1 MDGLGLGRRELLSRL
16 YVVGFLDLFGVS
28 LIVPLLNR
36 HIKCLGGSSTTTGLV
51 GSVYG
56 ILQLFS
62 GTVIGS
68 WSDVVGRQRVL
79 LVCLILSGL
88 SYGLLGISSSIFLL
102 ILARIPMGIFKQT
115 QSILKAILSDLVSD
129 QDRTQVLGM
138 LNGMS
143 RMGFILGPVLGG
155 YLVELDG
162 GFYINSFICSFIFFL
177 NAGAVWCLPYK
188 EWLHSQETSL
198 HSTAE
203 VKENEENCTPLL
215 NQKKRNRTV
224 GYLVMKANGTRK
236 SKTSQSLW
244 SQCLSVGQKIQG
256 VVCSNLWDVFLV
268 RFLMSL
274 AVLLYYNNF
283 FLAVEERFGVSPRLI
298 GYLISYGGMIGALS
312 GFTTGYITR
321 LYNNNIHLMKLHSS
335 ILTFSVLLLY
345 SITTSIWVVVF
356 CTTVFNFST
365 TIGSMC
371 TTAME
376 LSRDESQ
383 ARGTLIGAG
392 QSVTAVSRILASIL
406 SGIVQEFNVCGPPKL
421 GAALALLAIFIMI
434 IVQAEL
440 RQNTKIK
447 LN

>member
-177 NAGAVWCLPYK
+177 NAV
-188 EWLHSQETSL
+188 
-198 HSTAE
+198 
-203 VKENEENCTPLL
+203 
-215 NQKKRNRTV
+215 
-224 GYLVMKANGTRK
+224 
-236 SKTSQSLW
+236 
-244 SQCLSVGQKIQG
+244 
-256 VVCSNLWDVFLV
+256 
-268 RFLMSL
+268 
-274 AVLLYYNNF
+274 
-283 FLAVEERFGVSPRLI
+283 
-298 GYLISYGGMIGALS
+298 
-312 GFTTGYITR
+312 
-321 LYNNNIHLMKLHSS
+321 
-335 ILTFSVLLLY
+335 
-345 SITTSIWVVVF
+345 
-356 CTTVFNFST
+356 
-365 TIGSMC
+365 
-371 TTAME
+371 
-376 LSRDESQ
+376 
-383 ARGTLIGAG
+383 
-392 QSVTAVSRILASIL
+392 
-406 SGIVQEFNVCGPPKL
+406 
-421 GAALALLAIFIMI
+421 
-434 IVQAEL
+434 
-440 RQNTKIK
+440 
-447 LN
+447 